1 MCVIVAEAVGKLVA
15 KISRLKTKH
24 SDEKQ
29 EKEISESV

>member
-24 SDEKQ
+24 SGEKTR
-29 EKEISESV
+29 ERN